1 MAIKNENGE
10 DMTLDQILEDAGYQA
25 DFDKKIAKAIEK
37 ANATREAEWAKQK
50 EAEFASREEE
60 IRKNIQ
66 AEIEAK
72 QKEAEENAKLS
83 EAEKYK
89 KELDKVNQKMI
100 GYENEITIMRREK
113 KAKEY
118 IKSKEY
124 DPDILDFV
132 KIDTVPD
139 DKLEAKIDEVNEKF
153 TASVSKALNEKLKED
168 PDKMLGDKGGNKGPQ
183 FEFHFQPI
191 KGGK

>member
-10 DMTLDQILEDAGYQA
+10 DLTLDQILEDAGYQA
-25 DFDKKIAKAIEK
+25 EFDKKIAKAIEK
-37 ANATREAEWAKQK
+37 ANISKEAEWAKKK
-50 EAEFASREEE
+50 EAEFANREEE

-89 KELDKVNQKMI
+89 KELDKVNQKML
-100 GYENEITIMRREK
+100 GYENELTVMRREK

-118 IKSKEY
+118 IKSKDY
-124 DPDILDFV
+124 DPDILDFIKV
-132 KIDTVPD
+132 DTIPD
-139 DKLEAKIDEVNEKF
+139 DKIEAKIDEMNEKF

-168 PDKMLGDKGGNKGPQ
+168 PDKVLGEKTNKGPA
-183 FEFHFQPI
+183 FDFHFQPI
-191 KGGK
+191 KGGKN